1 MKKNFNSASKLT
13 NFLLNIFFS
22 IYVVFCI
29 FPLLLVF
36 MVSITNDNTISL
48 NGYSIFPEKISFYAY
63 QYIFSDSTQLVRSY
77 IITIV
82 VTIIGTIVSLLIT
95 SLYAYPLSKKDFK
108 HKNFFAFIVY
118 FTMLFNGGLVP
129 WYMVYS
135 KFLNLKDT
143 IWVLII
149 PLLITP
155 FYLLMMRT
163 FFSTTIPDSITESAK
178 IDGAGEYRIFFGIIL
193 PLSKPVLATVAMFN
207 TLGYWND
214 WYTSLIFI
222 SDNKTV
228 SLQFLMYKM
237 MNTINY
243 LADMSSRSGAQNTQT
258 IANLPTQ
265 TVRMAMCILAIGPI
279 VLAYPYFQKYFIKG
293 LTIGAVK
300 G

>member
-13 NFLLNIFFS
+13 NFLLNIIFS

-48 NGYSIFPEKISFYAY
+48 NGYSIFPKKISFYAY

-228 SLQFLMYKM
+228 SLQFLMYKI
-237 MNTINY
+237 MNMINY
-243 LADMSSRSGAQNTQT
+243 LADISSKNGAQNTQT